1 MNPGYIQTWREH
13 RALFLFP
20 VILAGAVA
28 LWLNLA
34 APKVYRSSTSLWSD
48 IAGGSANQAIGAPAP
63 AVQEQSTLNELLR
76 TQFFRNTVARKSG
89 LSDYLEQHP
98 TDGWGPKAL
107 VRKLSG
113 PLALNDRIAGALS
126 AKKVVSTVEGP
137 HVLKVS
143 FDGPTPALALKT
155 LTSLVAEFR
164 KERNALSQDA
174 LSLYQ
179 KQVDEASQALAAA
192 RGNLSAYLRDH
203 PDSSTDPRATQLSH
217 AERQAVLQLADA
229 TDTLNQA
236 SSSALNPA
244 SVQTVLR
251 IVDPA
256 EIPTAAAGSH
266 KKMLVGL
273 IGGLFVGAVISML
286 GIVAMTR
293 YRGRVREA
301 EVVTRGP
308 QSRAGEVREMERQ
321 ETVLRPDGLSERRT
335 RSG

>member
-13 RALFLFP
+13 RVLFLFP
-20 VILAGAVA
+20 VVLAGVVA

-34 APKVYRSSTSLWSD
+34 APKIYRSSTSLWSD

-76 TQFFRNTVARKSG
+76 TQFFRNTVAQKSG
-89 LSDYLEQHP
+89 LTKYLEQHP
-98 TDGWGPKAL
+98 SDGWGPKAL
-107 VRKLSG
+107 MRKLSG

-126 AKKVVSTVEGP
+126 AKNVVSIVEGP
-137 HVLKVS
+137 HVLKVN
-143 FDGPTPALALKT
+143 FNGPTPAIALST
-155 LTSLVAEFR
+155 LTSLVSEFR
-164 KERNALSQDA
+164 KERSALSQDA

-179 KQVDEASQALAAA
+179 KQVAEASSALAGA
-192 RGNLSAYLRDH
+192 RNNLSNYLREH

-217 AERQAVLQLADA
+217 AEREAVLRLADA
-229 TDTLNQA
+229 TDTLNQ
-236 SSSALNPA
+236 SSVGALNPA
-244 SVQTVLR
+244 SVETVLR
-251 IVDPA
+251 VVDPA
-256 EIPTAAAGSH
+256 EIPTAAYGSH
-266 KKMLVGL
+266 KKTLVGL

-293 YRGRVREA
+293 YRGRVRDA

-308 QSRAGEVREMERQ
+308 QHRGEVREMERQ